1 MAISLLTLNVR
12 SVKDQVRRVGT
23 LSFLA
28 AQNHDVCFLQECGI
42 PYAQSYSQLER
53 QWTHGPS
60 FWSGGN
66 DCKSSGVAILIKGRH
81 FTTDRVTEQ
90 VNGRVLVV
98 DGSWSGEPVR
108 LINVYAPPE
117 KNERLEMFR
126 VLRMQLVTSR
136 TILMG
141 GDFNCTVELDGRTGS
156 DSAGMDVTSRLLV
169 EMTGEASLQ
178 DVVGSMGPN
187 ARNYSWSRPDGSVH
201 SRIDFLFTSPTVKPG
216 RNSMVAVHFSDHR
229 AVSFEGELTGKF
241 PAGPGSWKLN
251 CSLLENEELVANLR
265 VAYVEWRD
273 MRDLFHS
280 AGEWWEWV
288 KDRFRSF
295 FQDASRAA
303 AREKKRDF
311 RQLQSKLQRLFE
323 LELRGWDVDDELEET
338 RKGLA
343 EHFREESRKII
354 FRTRTENLEKDE
366 KCNSFFF
373 KKLHS
378 ARTPLVE
385 LRDSEGNLQSGKEH
399 VMRVVTDF
407 YGELYSPKS
416 SERSQADSFLKGI
429 SKTLSPEER
438 EGLNAPF
445 TLEELHLAATTS
457 KRGKTPG
464 SDGLPVELYVELWDL
479 IGPDLLELYGE
490 VVGKGSLPQSL
501 REGMITLLYK
511 QKGEKEDLKNW
522 RPISLLNVDYKLL
535 AKAMANHLKKVIE
548 KIVHPDQTCGI
559 PGRQIADSLALVRDT
574 IEYVKSRKVPT
585 ALVSLDQEKA
595 FDRVSHEFMDRTLR
609 ALGLGDFFCDVF
621 GKASGAKINSA
632 KSETL
637 LFGHW
642 TPTRDPLPF
651 PIKQDFLKILGVWFG
666 GKGAAEKSW
675 EERLAKTKQKLGL
688 WSLRKLTIEGKSLVL
703 WNETLPV
710 LLYIAQVWPVQSR
723 TAKAITRMIFYFIWN
738 SKMDRVK
745 REVMFKTHDK
755 GGKGVPDIATILRG
769 TFVCHCVRNT
779 LRAKDESHA
788 GFLMARFFLL
798 PTWRRLGWA
807 EWDSSVPYNWETP
820 WFYKEVEKF
829 IKEHGPAA
837 PAPTQWTP
845 KIIHRQIRARDV
857 SEPIGALPS
866 ATADHVWRNVA
877 SKRLTN
883 QHKDIAWMAIQGGLP
898 VRAFMHA
905 RGLNR
910 YKSCP
915 RGCTA
920 DETTY
925 HLFWECAYAQDLLK
939 ALSTELGA
947 WTPTTCITADSVMYG
962 LFPGSH
968 ALGDLQ
974 GCWRLLCCLKDVL
987 LFSRN
992 RLVVGK
998 KETSTL
1004 VCRKM
1009 IHSLLR
1015 DYAALDGS
1023 DDDSDDET

>member
-42 PYAQSYSQLER
+42 PYAQSNSQLER

-187 ARNYSWSRPDGSVH
+187 ARNYSWSRPDGSVR

-378 ARTPLVE
+378 AHTPLVE

-399 VMRVVTDF
+399 VTRVVTDF

-445 TLEELHLAATTS
+445 TLEALHLAATTS

-511 QKGEKEDLKNW
+511 QKGEREDLKNW

-535 AKAMANHLKKVIE
+535 AKAMANRLKKLIE

-609 ALGLGDFFCDVF
+609 ALGLGDFFCDVVTAMYRDTSSTALVNGWRTDPFPVLSGVRQGCPLSPLLFICVIELLAERIRQNRDIRGVIVPGSSGKGEVKCSLYMDDVSVFCADGHSIRELEKTCIEF

-688 WSLRKLTIEGKSLVL
+688 WSLRKLTIEGKSLVMR
-703 WNETLPV
+703 NETLPM
-710 LLYIAQVWPVQSR
+710 LLYIAQVWPVQPR

-738 SKMDRVK
+738 SKMDRMK

-755 GGKGVPDIATILRG
+755 GGKGVPDIAAILRG

-779 LRAKDESHA
+779 LRAKDESNA

-820 WFYKEVEKF
+820 
-829 IKEHGPAA
+829 
-837 PAPTQWTP
+837 
-845 KIIHRQIRARDV
+845 
-857 SEPIGALPS
+857 
-866 ATADHVWRNVA
+866 
-877 SKRLTN
+877 
-883 QHKDIAWMAIQGGLP
+883 
-898 VRAFMHA
+898 
-905 RGLNR
+905 
-910 YKSCP
+910 
-915 RGCTA
+915 
-920 DETTY
+920 
-925 HLFWECAYAQDLLK
+925 
-939 ALSTELGA
+939 
-947 WTPTTCITADSVMYG
+947 
-962 LFPGSH
+962 
-968 ALGDLQ
+968 
-974 GCWRLLCCLKDVL
+974 
-987 LFSRN
+987 
-992 RLVVGK
+992 
-998 KETSTL
+998 
-1004 VCRKM
+1004 
-1009 IHSLLR
+1009 
-1015 DYAALDGS
+1015 
-1023 DDDSDDET
+1023 